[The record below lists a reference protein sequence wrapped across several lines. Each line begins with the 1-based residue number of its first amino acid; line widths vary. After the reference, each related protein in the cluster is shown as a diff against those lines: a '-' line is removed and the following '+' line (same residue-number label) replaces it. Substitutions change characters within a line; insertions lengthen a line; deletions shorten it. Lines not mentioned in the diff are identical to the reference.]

1 MAGVC
6 VMDWTTWRCVL
17 CANLPP
23 QSRLICV
30 CLFFHWNV
38 SLLAQCHNAFADP
51 CFALHVRELFSPPGS
66 DSVSSWSAGRLTRSV
81 KSYCNFARPAFR
93 FCHDQS
99 QPPSIPASPLDHR
112 PTNRLCYDRSQLLSI
127 QPSQLDLL
135 LSSRL
140 RELGI
145 GFHLSSKRSCRGGKR
160 KQRKISVVSGVRVT
174 STTSSDVRR
183 SPRTR
188 SEDSRHPAPVTDV
201 AADVPP
207 RSRTSYSSRGVSF
220 ANLIPVSVK
229 ASTATSS
236 PPTQSKIIKVLYFNS
251 QSCRQKA
258 SDIHEMIL
266 DDGTDTLLMTQTW
279 LYAKGD
285 EACIAEMTPRGYVLR
300 SFPRTGS
307 RGGGIALIVR
317 DAFCEVH
324 LSNPCPFSLS
334 RPSSFISL
342 AGTCPY
348 RLCAC
353 TDPLPAGKTNSPIS

>member
-1 MAGVC
+1 M
-6 VMDWTTWRCVL
+6 
-17 CANLPP
+17 
-23 QSRLICV
+23 
-30 CLFFHWNV
+30 
-38 SLLAQCHNAFADP
+38 
-51 CFALHVRELFSPPGS
+51 
-66 DSVSSWSAGRLTRSV
+66 

-145 GFHLSSKRSCRGGKR
+145 GFHLSSKRSCRSGKR

-183 SPRTR
+183 SPRTK

-220 ANLIPVSVK
+220 ANLIPVSVQ